1 MCKVSVLPFFAL
13 CYKVETIM

>member
-1 MCKVSVLPFFAL
+1 VSVLPFFAL